1 MLTVKQCEAIRRNWD
16 AANCMDSDS
25 VAEMGERHVP
35 QLLDTARE
43 LRELLVLARA
53 WMKKRPR
60 ESTLQNR
67 GTWAKFGEACQRID
81 KALE

>member
-35 QLLDTARE
+35 NLLDTVEE
-43 LRELLVLARA
+43 LRERLEDVADHIEQGASSQIIRA
-53 WMKKRPR
+53 HI
-60 ESTLQNR
+60 
-67 GTWAKFGEACQRID
+67 A